1 MPATVT
7 DFDHAA
13 EEVLAEGL
21 NDENAAKL
29 ASALAHSF
37 AVRGDEVAIL
47 RVEGA
52 RLEFVFPQKL
62 RNLATIPLNASG
74 SVAAQTVNSGRPQI
88 INNFSQ
94 VRHTTLFEAV
104 DLREGSSGNRQSQ
117 IIQKLMSVPIP
128 GGKSPS
134 GVVQICRKGASPG
147 QAGMDFSF
155 SDLQKLM
162 GKAATLGKLLKGRS

>member
-1 MPATVT
+1 MATTAT
-7 DFDHAA
+7 DFDRTA
-13 EEVLAEGL
+13 EEVLGEGL
-21 NDENAAKL
+21 TDENITRL
-29 ASALAHSF
+29 AGALAHNF
-37 AVRGDEVAIL
+37 AVRADEVAIL
-47 RVEGA
+47 RVEGT

-74 SVAAQTVNSGRPQI
+74 SVAAATVNGGRPQI

-104 DLREGSSGNRQSQ
+104 DLREDSASNRQAQ
-117 IIQKLMSVPIP
+117 VIQKLMSVPISGP
-128 GGKSPS
+128 KGPI
-134 GVVQICRKGASPG
+134 GVVQVCRKGASPG

-162 GKAATLGKLLKGRS
+162 SKAAKLAKLLRG